1 MSQAKKNPKYT
12 TPKGVLSFPY
22 LNTPDTK
29 YVEEGVYQ
37 ADLIVDADEAQPL
50 IKQLE
55 AQLDDF
61 IQELQKE
68 TGKRQNRKKFR
79 LPFEEHEE
87 DETKIVFKMRQN
99 AIVKG
104 SPVNLLFYD
113 ASRKKVS
120 EPPLIRGG
128 SVVKIAGTSRP
139 YVSGANKGL
148 TLSIVAVQ
156 MIELSEGGLSSREGS
171 DFGFEDEEGY
181 SADADEPPFTDEPEG
196 FEEEPD
202 EEFDDENG
210 DF

>member
-22 LNTPDTK
+22 LNDPDTK

-50 IKQLE
+50 IEQFE
-55 AQLDDF
+55 AQLTTF
-61 IQELQKE
+61 IKELEQE

-79 LPFEEHEE
+79 LPYEEHEE
-87 DETKIVFKMRQN
+87 DETKIVFKVRQN

-104 SPVNLLFYD
+104 APVSLLFYD
-113 ASRKKVS
+113 AKGQKVT
-120 EPPLIRGG
+120 EPPQILGG

-156 MIELSEGGLSSREGS
+156 MIELSDGGLSNRQGS

-181 SADADEPPFTDEPEG
+181 SADADEPPFTGEPEG
-196 FEEEPD
+196 FEEE
-202 EEFDDENG
+202 EEFDDQEG